1 MDKLQRT
8 IFLAGD
14 HAGLELK
21 EILKTYLTG
30 KNYKVEDL
38 GPYSGESCDYPDFA
52 SKLCTQVQNSN
63 NLGILVCST
72 GTGISIAA
80 NKFKNIRCAIC
91 NNLYI
96 AKASIEKDNPNVIAI
111 GGKVVGPDV
120 AKVIVDDFLNSKL
133 SGKNEEPADKQKL
146 QEIENANL
154 LN

>member
-8 IFLAGD
+8 ILLAGD
-14 HAGLELK
+14 HAGLDLK
-21 EILKTYLTG
+21 EIIKAYLTG

-38 GPYSGESCDYPDFA
+38 GPYTAESCDYPDFA
-52 SKLCTQVQNSN
+52 GKLCTQVQNSDK
-63 NLGILVCST
+63 LGILVCST

-111 GGKVVGPDV
+111 GGKVIGADV
-120 AKVIVDDFLNSKL
+120 AKVIIDEFLNHKL
-133 SGKNEEPADKQKL
+133 SGNKEDNGDNQKL